1 VDQLSPPFRIALVA
15 MLAVCALWFTV
26 LKPKDPAADAP
37 LPTAPG
43 ATGLANDVNAAK
55 GAATTSDAADAKV
68 QNATG
73 GTAAKPAATAKNAA
87 PATAKHA
94 APATAKHAAPATAK
108 HAAPATAKHA
118 APAATPT
125 AATPKPK
132 PAAPADPAKPLLS
145 ALDAKKAVVMLV
157 YNPKGIDD
165 RAVREAVT
173 GTDRHH
179 GKVVVKAVPVSQVGR
194 YGAIT
199 RGAQILESPTVLV
212 IAPDR
217 KARAIVGFTTTA
229 ELDQAV
235 GDALAS
241 AKK

>member
-1 VDQLSPPFRIALVA
+1 MDQLSPPFRIAIVA

-55 GAATTSDAADAKV
+55 GAAATSDAANAKI
-68 QNATG
+68 QKATG
-73 GTAAKPAATAKNAA
+73 GAAATTTPAKA
-87 PATAKHA
+87 PAPAKHA
-94 APATAKHAAPATAK
+94 TKTGPHAAVAGKSAAK
-108 HAAPATAKHA
+108 GAASAD
-118 APAATPT
+118 PT
-125 AATPKPK
+125 AS
-132 PAAPADPAKPLLS
+132 LLS
-145 ALDAKKAVVMLV
+145 ALDAKKAVVMLF
-157 YNPKGIDD
+157 YNRAGIDD
-165 RAVREAVT
+165 RAVRKAVAA
-173 GTDRHH
+173 TDRHH
-179 GKVVVKAVPVSQVGR
+179 GKVVVKAVPVGQVGR
-194 YGAIT
+194 YEAIT

-217 KARAIVGFTTTA
+217 KARAIVGFTTTG
-229 ELDQAV
+229 EVDQAV

>member
-43 ATGLANDVNAAK
+43 ATRLANDVNAAK
-55 GAATTSDAADAKV
+55 GAAATSDAATAKV

-73 GTAAKPAATAKNAA
+73 GTAAKPAATAK
-87 PATAKHA
+87 HA
-94 APATAKHAAPATAK
+94 ARATAK

-118 APAATPT
+118 APAATPK
-125 AATPKPK
+125 AATPTPK
-132 PAAPADPAKPLLS
+132 PAVPADPSKPLLS
-145 ALDAKKAVVMLV
+145 ALDAKKAVVVLF
-157 YNPKGIDD
+157 YNRAGIDD
-165 RAVREAVT
+165 RAVRKAVAAT
-173 GTDRHH
+173 ARHH
-179 GKVVVKAVPVSQVGR
+179 GKVVVKAVPVSKVGR
-194 YGAIT
+194 YEPIT
-199 RGAQILESPTVLV
+199 RGAEVLQSPTVLV

-217 KARAIVGFTTTA
+217 KARAIVGFTTKA
-229 ELDQAV
+229 ELDQAIA
-235 GDALAS
+235 DALAS